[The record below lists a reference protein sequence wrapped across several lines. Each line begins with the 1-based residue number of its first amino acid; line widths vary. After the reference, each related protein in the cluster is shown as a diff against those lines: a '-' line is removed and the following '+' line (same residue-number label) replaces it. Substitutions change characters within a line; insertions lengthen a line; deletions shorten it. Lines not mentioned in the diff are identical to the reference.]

1 MNTTQE
7 YKLFS
12 RLLGLSHN
20 QFYIC
25 SISKRSN
32 IISTTWYIYILDYL
46 SWFIN
51 EVSTIADILHLERQ
65 FLKSTCDWQRDYP
78 TNWIMRKKKP
88 FFLHQFI
95 ISFQY
100 LFQAASSLALLLTSR
115 KLWQC
120 TSFVGVCIQAKTQHL
135 LAWKTVNDPYF
146 KITVHKDKAIC
157 RKESGTWMR
166 KVC

>member
-51 EVSTIADILHLERQ
+51 EVSTIADILHFTWRDNSWNQHVTDKEIIQLSHAQKET
-65 FLKSTCDWQRDYP
+65 FLSTSIYHLFSVPFPSCFKFGTFTDFKETLAVYQLCRSMHPGQDTAPSGMKKSQWS
-78 TNWIMRKKKP
+78 I
-88 FFLHQFI
+88 F
-95 ISFQY
+95 
-100 LFQAASSLALLLTSR
+100 
-115 KLWQC
+115 
-120 TSFVGVCIQAKTQHL
+120 
-135 LAWKTVNDPYF
+135 
-146 KITVHKDKAIC
+146 
-157 RKESGTWMR
+157 
-166 KVC
+166 